1 MWGLIFFFPIFQFCS
16 RFVYFC
22 KLFQEINF
30 GFYSFSLNNIYLIFP
45 LIFMIFIFLFRF
57 FCCSCFL
64 KLITFFTEYIFKVLC
79 IHCSFDYSKG
89 PSTFFFLFIFFI
101 GGQLLYNSV
110 LVSAAQQH
118 ESAGCIHTAPLFEP
132 IPTPSHPFRWDELS
146 AWAIQQLAIILHQK
160 QLLTNSEKS
169 NGTY

>member
-1 MWGLIFFFPIFQFCS
+1 
-16 RFVYFC
+16 
-22 KLFQEINF
+22 
-30 GFYSFSLNNIYLIFP
+30 
-45 LIFMIFIFLFRF
+45 MIFIFLFRF

-146 AWAIQQLAIILHQK
+146 AWAIQQLATILQMVVYICQSYSPNLSHFLSHLPLHPHVQS
-160 QLLTNSEKS
+160 LCLCLNSCPASRLICKMFLDS
-169 NGTY
+169 ICIH